1 MSGNSN
7 NLTPLENVLGQ
18 KLIKNDG
25 EEIATNSLTLSAKK
39 QIVLYFSAH
48 WCPPCKGF
56 TPVISK
62 AYDEYK
68 QKVGDKSEVEFIF
81 ISRDEDAETFAEYH
95 KEMSFPAIPFD
106 ADRDGLA
113 QKFAIEGIPSLV
125 AINQNGE
132 RINESIDFRSLIS
145 VHGAGAFPLTA
156 GRASELK
163 AEEKEM
169 ATKNL
174 KNMCA
179 GNIPFPLTT
188 SNKKVKSSLRE
199 VMSKADNVAIL
210 LGDGDFS
217 DASYDT
223 LRDVMNKVNSKT
235 GDRCAV
241 IYLGLSLYNS
251 DSDHQKLSEKFDFA
265 LNEAS
270 EELKE
275 AIGLVVG
282 KENAQAPTIAIIR
295 RGTGL
300 CGING
305 KCEDEDTPIL
315 VAVDP
320 GLVKIRQTSAEYF
333 PWNEEAM
340 KAFVE
345 VKKIKIEKIKSNLVN
360 MKFLTEPE
368 GEKDPVVLQ
377 KEGTAPLKE
386 RIFVDNGNEECVVGL
401 YFSAHWC
408 PPCRNFTPKLVECYE
423 KVRAVG
429 GKFEVIFVSS
439 DSSKADFESY
449 YESMKTTVGDQFLAL
464 DFEKRD
470 LKNNLSDAFDV
481 SGIPTLI
488 LLKPDGTVISEDG
501 VSAISEG
508 GADAFPWDKATIER
522 VASEKLEIA
531 LKREKS
537 DEESQRSLGTAVVKR
552 LAGIPEHVNHDINT
566 KVFTLGPFSTV
577 GAPDLFADSGIVYY
591 ELEILEDKGCTQFG
605 FALKDGIEQTYKDC
619 SEGVGDDSLSWGL
632 DGFRSIKWHGDDG
645 DEEVWEGKWAGGNII
660 GFAVN
665 IEKGMI
671 AASRDGDWTKDG
683 FGLMFRNDSIKKG
696 VFPCFSGQ
704 GTRFRYCFDQDGFK
718 YGLPTESIW
727 NVSEDTS
734 AVA

>member
-7 NLTPLENVLGQ
+7 NLTSLENVLGQ

-25 EEIATNSLTLSAKK
+25 EKIATNSLTLSTKK

-48 WCPPCKGF
+48 WGKDF

-68 QKVGDKSEVEFIF
+68 QKMGDKSEVELIF
-81 ISRDEDAETFAEYH
+81 VSRDEDVEAFAEYH
-95 KEMSFPAIPFD
+95 KEMSFPAVPFD

-113 QKFAIEGIPSLV
+113 EKFAIEGIPSLV

-132 RINESIDFRSLIS
+132 RINKSINFCSLIS
-145 VHGAGAFPLTA
+145 MHGAEAFPLTA

-163 AEEKEM
+163 VEEKEK
-169 ATKNL
+169 AAENL
-174 KNMCA
+174 KNICT
-179 GNIPFPLTT
+179 GNIPFPLAT
-188 SNKKVKSSLRE
+188 SDKEVNSSLE
-199 VMSKADNVAIL
+199 EIMSKTDNVAIL
-210 LGDGDFS
+210 LGDGDIS
-217 DASYDT
+217 DASYDAV
-223 LRDVMNKVNSKT
+223 RDAMDKVNSKT

-241 IYLGLSLYNS
+241 VYLGLSLYNS

-275 AIGLVVG
+275 AIGLTLG
-282 KENAQAPTIAIIR
+282 KENAQAPTLAIIR

-305 KCEDEDTPIL
+305 KCEDEDTPVL

-320 GLVKIRQTSAEYF
+320 GLIKIRQTSAEYF
-333 PWNEEAM
+333 PWNEEAI
-340 KAFVE
+340 KAFGE
-345 VKKIKIEKIKSNLVN
+345 AKKLKIEKIKSNLAN

-386 RIFVDNGNEECVVGL
+386 QIFVGNKEGVVGL

-429 GKFEVIFVSS
+429 GKFEVVFVSS
-439 DSSKADFESY
+439 DSEKADFESY
-449 YESMKTTVGDQFLAL
+449 YKSMKTSVGDQFLAL

-470 LKNNLSDAFDV
+470 LEKNLSDAFDV
-481 SGIPTLI
+481 SGIPALI

-501 VSAISEG
+501 VSAITKG
-508 GADAFPWDKATIER
+508 GADAFPWDKAALER
-522 VASEKLEIA
+522 AASEKSEVA
-531 LKREKS
+531 LRKEKI

-552 LAGIPEHVNHDINT
+552 LIGVPEGVNHDIKT
-566 KVFTLGPFSTV
+566 KVFTFGSFSTV
-577 GAPDLFADSGIVYY
+577 GAPDLFADSGVVYY
-591 ELEILEDKGCTQFG
+591 ELEILEDEGETQFG
-605 FALKDGIEQTYKDC
+605 FALKDGIEQTNIY
-619 SEGVGDDSLSWGL
+619 SSSGVGDNSLSWGL
-632 DGFRSIKWHGDDG
+632 DGFRSVKWHSGG
-645 DEEVWEGKWAGGNII
+645 EVWGGKWAAGNII
-660 GFAVN
+660 GFTVN
-665 IEKGMI
+665 IEKGII
-671 AASRDGDWTKDG
+671 AASKDGDWTKGG
-683 FGLMFRNDSIKKG
+683 FGLVFQNDSIKKG
-696 VFPCFSGQ
+696 VFPCFTGGSI
-704 GTRFRYCFDQDGFK
+704 RFRYCFDQDGFK
-718 YGLPTESIW
+718 YGPPTESIW
-727 NVSEDTS
+727 NVLEDTN
-734 AVA
+734 ATA